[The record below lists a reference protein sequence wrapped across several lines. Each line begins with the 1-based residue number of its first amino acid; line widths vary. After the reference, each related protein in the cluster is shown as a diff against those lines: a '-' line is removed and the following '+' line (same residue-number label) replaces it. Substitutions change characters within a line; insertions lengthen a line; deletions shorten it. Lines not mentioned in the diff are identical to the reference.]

1 MHQSEESMNCDEEQV
16 PKSEPGVFEC
26 SLCGLRAPCNYY
38 GQKPPNARSIVLLEK
53 CYTMNDPFIS
63 QKDRFL
69 IIGSHCSL
77 CNKIVCVGQECSL
90 FYTKRF
96 CIPCVKKYIEQ
107 FPEEIQSD
115 LRKKKHQQNPQSSS

>member
-1 MHQSEESMNCDEEQV
+1 MNSNEEQV
-16 PKSEPGVFEC
+16 PKSEPGPGIFEC

-77 CNKIVCVGQECSL
+77 CDKTVCVGQECSL

-107 FPEEIQSD
+107 FPEEIQLD